1 MSISEKNRSSVRL
14 VTGVGIFSALAFLVA
29 LICEVIPAVSGFLSI
44 DLKDSVIAIAGFI
57 YGPIVAPLISLVVAA
72 IELVSIGSDTGWY
85 GFVMN
90 FASSAVFSTVAS
102 FVYSKRKSVNT
113 AIIGLFLAIVSTTGI
128 MILLNAF
135 VTPLYIKQIGIP
147 FDVIGNLP
155 ILFLPFNFAKS
166 LLNSAFAMLL
176 YKPIIGALRQAN
188 LIPRAEYKTKFGKA
202 TVITLAVG
210 GLFLILA
217 IGLMVYLVLTFGW

>member
-1 MSISEKNRSSVRL
+1 MSISDKNRASLRL
-14 VTGVGIFSALAFLVA
+14 ATGVGIFSALAFLVA

-44 DLKDSVIAIAGFI
+44 DLKDAIIAIAGFI
-57 YGPIVAPLISLVVAA
+57 YGPIVAPLISLVVAT
-72 IELVSIGSDTGWY
+72 IELFTIGSDTGWY

-102 FVYSKRKSVNT
+102 LIYSKKRSVNG
-113 AIIGLFLAIVSTTGI
+113 AVVGLFLAIVSTTGV

-155 ILFLPFNFAKS
+155 ILFLPFNFAKT

-176 YKPIIGALRQAN
+176 YKPIINAMRSAK
-188 LIPRAEYKTKFGKA
+188 LIPKSEHKVTFNKNS
-202 TVITLAVG
+202 VIILVVGTLLLIASIVIFV
-210 GLFLILA
+210 FLYIK
-217 IGLMVYLVLTFGW
+217 